1 MLSVIRMAGTVIAQT
16 RVMERERL
24 RHLEAAK
31 VETPIGTLDDV
42 VVVSKSDVP
51 IGKLEGIILDPEERH
66 VRYYVVESRDWFKTH
81 RYLVPDAPHQI
92 DWNRKAMQVELDEA
106 ALAQLPE
113 LRDDQYPPCSADD
126 LRYR

>member
-1 MLSVIRMAGTVIAQT
+1 
-16 RVMERERL
+16 MERGRGRL

-31 VETPIGTLDDV
+31 VETPIGPLDDV
-42 VVVSKSDVP
+42 VVVSKSAVP

-66 VRYYVVESRDWFKTH
+66 VRYYVVESRDWFRTR

-92 DWNRKAMQVELDEA
+92 DWNRKAMQIELDEA

-113 LRDDQYPPCSADD
+113 LRDDDYPPCSADD
-126 LRYR
+126 LR

>member
-1 MLSVIRMAGTVIAQT
+1 VIAPLSG
-16 RVMERERL
+16 VENEL
-24 RHLEAAK
+24 RHLDASEI
-31 VETPIGTLDDV
+31 ETSVGPLDDV

-51 IGKLEGIILDPEERH
+51 LGRLEGVIVDPRERH

-81 RYLVPDAPHQI
+81 RYLVPDAPHHI
-92 DWNRKAMQVELDEA
+92 DWNRRAMQVELDET

-126 LRYR
+126 LR

>member
-1 MLSVIRMAGTVIAQT
+1 V
-16 RVMERERL
+16 EHERL
-24 RHLEAAK
+24 RHLDAAK
-31 VETPIGTLDDV
+31 IETPVGPLDDV

-51 IGKLEGIILDPEERH
+51 LGKLEGVIVDPQERH

-81 RYLVPDAPHQI
+81 RYLVPDAPHHI
-92 DWNRKAMQVELDEA
+92 DWNRRAMQVELDER

-126 LRYR
+126 LR

>member
-1 MLSVIRMAGTVIAQT
+1 MAGTVSALFQA
-16 RVMERERL
+16 MKHEGL

-42 VVVSKSDVP
+42 LVVSKSDVP
-51 IGKLEGIILDPEERH
+51 IGKLEGIILDPAERH
-66 VRYYVVESRDWFKTH
+66 VRYYVVESRDWFRTH

-92 DWNRKAMQVELDEA
+92 NWDRKALQVELDET

-113 LRDDQYPPCSADD
+113 LREDDYPPCSADD
-126 LRYR
+126 LR